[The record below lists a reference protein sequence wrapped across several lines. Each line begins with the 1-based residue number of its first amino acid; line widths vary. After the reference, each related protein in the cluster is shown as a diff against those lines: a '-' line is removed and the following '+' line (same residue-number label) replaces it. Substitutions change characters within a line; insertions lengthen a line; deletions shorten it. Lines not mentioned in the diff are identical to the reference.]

1 MRNYTHLSL
10 AERRR
15 LYAFLSMDVS
25 KMEIAKK
32 LNRHRSV
39 IYREIKRNS
48 EEGRYLPV
56 IADRKAIVRKKY
68 NRTSKLESHHELAAY
83 VKKGLEQRWSPEQI
97 AGRMKYEQQP
107 FSVCHES
114 IYRYIYKRKDKGL
127 FYCLRYKK
135 PQREW
140 RFGRK
145 KQPCQFLGAH
155 LISER
160 PLAVNLREQIG
171 HWEGDCIEFHASR
184 KTNITTLVERK
195 TRLVCLIKNEDKKS
209 AFVMENIKRQ
219 LEKFPRR
226 LRFSITFD
234 QGSEFANFH
243 AFKREIHCSVYYCE
257 KRSPWQKGSNEN
269 MNGRLRYFLPR
280 STDLT
285 SVTQEQ
291 LDLLARK
298 MNHWPRKC
306 LGFQTP
312 KEVYLQHSKTYCRSW
327 M

>member
-1 MRNYTHLSL
+1 MGNYTQLSL
-10 AERRR
+10 TERRR
-15 LYAFLSMDVS
+15 LYAFLSMGVS
-25 KMEIAKK
+25 RSGIAKK

-39 IYREIKRNS
+39 IYREVNRNS
-48 EEGRYLPV
+48 EEGQYLPMV
-56 IADRKAIVRKKY
+56 ADRKAAIRKKY
-68 NRTSKLESHHELAAY
+68 NHACKLETNSALATY
-83 VKKGLEQRWSPEQI
+83 VKQGLEQEWSPEQI
-97 AGRMKYEQQP
+97 AGRMKQEKQP

-114 IYRYIYKRKDKGL
+114 IYRYIYKRKDKAL
-127 FYCLRYKK
+127 YYCLRYKK
-135 PQREW
+135 PHREQ

-145 KQPCQFLGAH
+145 KQPCRFVGAQ
-155 LISER
+155 LINQR
-160 PLAVNLREQIG
+160 PPIINTREQIG
-171 HWEGDCIEFHASR
+171 HWEGDCIEFHPVR

-195 TRLVCLIKNEDKKS
+195 SRLLCLIKNENKKS
-209 AFVMENIKRQ
+209 EFVMEKIKQQ
-219 LEKFPRR
+219 LKKLPRK
-226 LRFSITFD
+226 LRFTITFD

-243 AFKREIHCSVYYCE
+243 GFKREARCNVYYCE

-285 SVTQEQ
+285 TVTQEQ

-298 MNHWPRKC
+298 MNNWPRKC

-312 KEVYLQHSKTYCRSW
+312 KEVYLQHSKTYCRTW